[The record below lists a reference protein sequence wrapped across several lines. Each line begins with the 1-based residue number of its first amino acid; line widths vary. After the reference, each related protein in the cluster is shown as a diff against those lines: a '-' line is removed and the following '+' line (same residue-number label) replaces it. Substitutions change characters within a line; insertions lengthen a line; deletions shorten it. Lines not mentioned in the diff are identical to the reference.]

1 MNYRADTINS
11 PTMTSASFAPE
22 NLILIRSCFQNCAPF
37 VQWALVFHLSLFVAV
52 ITCRGCLRHEW
63 DRKKSCLEAAKL
75 LFRTQQMGTQDA
87 IGVLFDQNLEGSI
100 SLTGPAGRIP
110 AGSVCLL
117 GSKTQV
123 KLPGVFFQQTH
134 TSEGRN
140 SEHDGRNAYVVWFH
154 VVSPQKIGCHDLAFI
169 AGNRSQG
176 QSTACGSIPCCIEG
190 RV

>member
-1 MNYRADTINS
+1 MSGIGKNHVS
-11 PTMTSASFAPE
+11 K
-22 NLILIRSCFQNCAPF
+22 LRSCYSEPHRQPKQVDHF
-37 VQWALVFHLSLFVAV
+37 V
-52 ITCRGCLRHEW
+52 G
-63 DRKKSCLEAAKL
+63 
-75 LFRTQQMGTQDA
+75 FRSQQMGTQDA

-100 SLTGPAGRIP
+100 STTGPAGRIP

-154 VVSPQKIGCHDLAFI
+154 VVSPQKMGSHDLAFI
-169 AGNRSQG
+169 AGNRSKG
-176 QSTACGSIPCCIEG
+176 QSTACGSIHCCIEG